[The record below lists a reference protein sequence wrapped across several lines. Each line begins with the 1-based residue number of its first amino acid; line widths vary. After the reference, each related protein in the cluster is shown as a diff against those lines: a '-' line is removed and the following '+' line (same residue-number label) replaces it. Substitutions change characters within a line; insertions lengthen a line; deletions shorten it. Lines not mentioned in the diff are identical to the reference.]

1 MPTLLHCFSDNVGR
15 FVSHAPYTIKIQKV
29 VALLACREDTGKKK
43 GEASQELL
51 VKTPPAAA
59 FLLLMVL
66 AFSLHATEA
75 FLRLIKILLNPLF
88 FFFPFGYCN
97 EPRVSRCQIYSKNH
111 RENTPDRGLTMPHL
125 TPFKLYSL
133 NPYFIPS
140 MYSLCFSG
148 TKYVSFQQS
157 ALSVIL
163 YAKWLPPSRL
173 MEYCFIG
180 KNYKW
185 IS

>member
-1 MPTLLHCFSDNVGR
+1 MWADL
-15 FVSHAPYTIKIQKV
+15 SHMLPIPSKFRKLSHYWLAEKI
-29 VALLACREDTGKKK
+29 LEKKK

-75 FLRLIKILLNPLF
+75 FLRLIKILLNPLFF